1 MKISKTSL
9 NHLLTASCLNVL
21 KRPDAV
27 FFDWDGTLID
37 GFETIIGGYNA
48 ALFHFN
54 LPLMTPESARV
65 RVRKSSREAFPEVF
79 GAENAKEAMALYY
92 AYVEQNHLKHLRAL
106 DGAED
111 ILRELKSRKIPMG
124 IVSNKADAVLKR
136 EVAHLGWAD
145 DFVVVLGAGVAA
157 RDKPAPDPLLKV
169 AADSGFA
176 ADRHELWYIGD
187 TETDMQAAHAAGFK
201 PVFIG
206 HGLAEYSALNQ
217 PFEITPVLN
226 SNELINLLLRSI

>member
-1 MKISKTSL
+1 MIA
-9 NHLLTASCLNVL
+9 ASCLNVL

-48 ALFHFN
+48 ALSHFN

-79 GAENAKEAMALYY
+79 GADNVKEAMALYY
-92 AYVEQNHLKHLRAL
+92 AYVDQNHLKHLRAIE
-106 DGAED
+106 GAAD
-111 ILRELKSRKIPMG
+111 ILSELKARNIPMG
-124 IVSNKADAVLKR
+124 VVSNKAHAVLER
-136 EVAHLGWAD
+136 EVAHMGWAD
-145 DFVVVLGAGVAA
+145 DFVAVLGAGVAA

-169 AADSGFA
+169 ASESGLSPQ
-176 ADRHELWYIGD
+176 DKELWYIGD
-187 TETDMQAAHAAGFK
+187 TETDMQAADAAGFR
-201 PVFIG
+201 PIFIG

-217 PFEITPVLN
+217 PFEITQVLN
-226 SNELINLLLRSI
+226 SDELIKLLQRWW